1 MIKYCVWLIC
11 SLIAIMVVWSTMYA
25 AEPFPY
31 DTPPPNPTNKFGT
44 TTPDTLQWSIKDAVV
59 DADGP
64 IQRLIKIFLPSRP
77 TGEWVL
83 WYIQYVIN
91 IALSLV
97 AFIAIIV
104 LIYGFYGIL
113 FTESQEG
120 IKNAQKT
127 VKWAVIAIVLMW
139 ASWIIVKFMFYVIT
153 QLQ

>member
-1 MIKYCVWLIC
+1 MFWLI
-11 SLIAIMVVWSTMYA
+11 IAVMAGSVIHA

-31 DTPPPNPTNKFGT
+31 DTPAPTPTNKFGI

-59 DADGP
+59 DPEGP

-104 LIYGFYGIL
+104 LIYWFYGIL
-113 FTESQEG
+113 FRESQEG

-127 VKWAVIAIVLMW
+127 VKWAVIAIILMW
-139 ASWIIVKFMFYVIT
+139 ASWIIVRFMFYVIT

>member
-1 MIKYCVWLIC
+1 
-11 SLIAIMVVWSTMYA
+11 MVVLPTTYA
-25 AEPFPY
+25 VDFPY
-31 DTPPPNPTNKFGT
+31 DTPPPIPTNKFGT
-44 TTPDTLQWSIKDAVV
+44 ITPDTVQWSIKDSVV
-59 DADGP
+59 DPDGP
-64 IQRLIKIFLPSRP
+64 IQKLIKVFLPNRP

-83 WYIQYVIN
+83 SYIQYVIN

-127 VKWAVIAIVLMW
+127 VKWSIIAIVLMG
-139 ASWIIVKFMFYVIT
+139 ASWIIVKFMFYLIT

>member
-1 MIKYCVWLIC
+1 
-11 SLIAIMVVWSTMYA
+11 MVVLPTTYA
-25 AEPFPY
+25 VDFPY
-31 DTPPPNPTNKFGT
+31 DTPPPTPTNKFGSA
-44 TTPDTLQWSIKDAVV
+44 TPDTLQWSIKDSVV
-59 DADGP
+59 DPDGP
-64 IQRLIKIFLPSRP
+64 IQRLIKIFLPNRP

-113 FTESQEG
+113 FGASEEG

-127 VKWAVIAIVLMW
+127 VKWAVIAIILMW
-139 ASWIIVKFMFYVIT
+139 ASWAIVRFMFYVIT
-153 QLQ
+153 RLQ

>member
-1 MIKYCVWLIC
+1 MLKHIIWLLF
-11 SLIAIMVVWSTMYA
+11 SLVITVMVASTVQA

-31 DTPPPNPTNKFGT
+31 DTPPPTPSNKFGT
-44 TTPDTLQWSIKDAVV
+44 VTPDTLQWSIKDSVV
-59 DADGP
+59 DPDGP
-64 IQRLIKIFLPSRP
+64 IQRLIKTFLPDRP
-77 TGEWVL
+77 TGQWVF

-104 LIYGFYGIL
+104 LIYWFYGIL

-127 VKWAVIAIVLMW
+127 VKWAFIAIILMW
-139 ASWIIVKFMFYVIT
+139 ISWVIIKFMFYIIIK
-153 QLQ
+153 LQ